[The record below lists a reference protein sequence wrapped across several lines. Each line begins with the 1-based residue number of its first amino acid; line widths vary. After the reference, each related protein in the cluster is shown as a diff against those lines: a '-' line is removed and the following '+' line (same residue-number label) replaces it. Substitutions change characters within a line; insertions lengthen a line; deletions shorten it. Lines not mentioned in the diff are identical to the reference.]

1 MRSARGDLSRLRP
14 SDVFRVGGLGLRA
27 RKVRTLLTA
36 LGIAIGIAA
45 MVAVLGITASEDA
58 QVQAELDALG
68 PNLLEVFEGESITGE
83 DIVLPVESAA
93 MIERIGPI
101 EVAAQVSI
109 VDATVRRTEFV
120 PAAQTGGIAVLA
132 TDLDVLDAV
141 DGVVATGTF
150 LDARSAEVP
159 SVVLGSV
166 AAERLGVRS
175 LDPTPVVYLTD
186 TYFQV
191 VGVLKPVRLAPGF
204 DRAAF
209 IGAPIAQ
216 ALFEAE
222 LEPQTIY
229 VDVVDGWLDDVR
241 ALIAATI
248 RPEAPNE
255 VTVTRPS
262 DAIEARDV
270 TSDSFR
276 SLLLGL
282 GAVALLVGGVGIA
295 NVMVISVLERQGEIG
310 VRRALGA
317 TRRHIRL
324 QFVVESALLSLLG
337 GVAGV
342 GIGAAITAAYAER
355 EDSVVSVPIEALAL
369 GVGAALVIGGFAG
382 LYPAARAA
390 RLDPAEAVRPG

>member
-1 MRSARGDLSRLRP
+1 MRRGRDELSFLRLA
-14 SDVFRVGGLGLRA
+14 DVMRVGGLGLRA

-58 QVQAELDALG
+58 QVQAELNALG
-68 PNLLEVFEGESITGE
+68 PNLLEVLEGESITGAE
-83 DIVLPVESAA
+83 IVFPVESAD
-93 MIERIGPI
+93 MIERIGPV
-101 EVAAQVSI
+101 EMAAQIST
-109 VDATVRRTEFV
+109 VDATVRRTEFI
-120 PAAQTGGIAVLA
+120 PAAQTGGIAVMA

-141 DGVVATGTF
+141 NGEVAQGMF
-150 LDARSAEVP
+150 LDEHSAEIP

-175 LDPTPVVYLTD
+175 LDSTPIVYLTD

-191 VGVLKPVRLAPGF
+191 IGVLEPVQLAPGF
-204 DRAAF
+204 DRTAF
-209 IGAPIAQ
+209 IGAPIAET
-216 ALFEAE
+216 LFDAE

-229 VDVVDGWLDDVR
+229 VDVVEGWIDDVR
-241 ALIAATI
+241 TIIGHTI
-248 RPEAPNE
+248 RPEAPDE

-262 DAIEARDV
+262 DAIEAREV
-270 TSDSFR
+270 TSESFR

-295 NVMVISVLERQGEIG
+295 NVMVISVLERQSEIG

-324 QFVVESALLSLLG
+324 QFVVEAAMLSLLG
-337 GVAGV
+337 GIAGV
-342 GIGAAITAAYAER
+342 GLGAAITAGYAER
-355 EDSVVSVPIEALAL
+355 EDSVVSVPLEALGL
-369 GVGAALVIGGFAG
+369 GVAAALIIGGLAG